1 MMREVVPDF
10 STEFTCHKCQTISS
24 SADFNCCPC
33 VSEIAS
39 DHEDSI
45 SDNPISFRSSQRIC
59 QDSDLTDSND
69 SFSNV
74 KFLGSIDISSQV
86 KQFNIDRRTNIKQE
100 SNLSMSSVE
109 YSEIPVQKQIDTSN
123 SMGFEVGHSPSV
135 IINEVKKEKVSNDE
149 SYLNHNEIKCK
160 SSIKVEPES
169 QSNSAKVRNPDS
181 MENNSQS
188 GSLDF
193 KLEPSDIL
201 DALEIKQEL
210 KDDEIGV
217 FGVNT
222 SINEIKPFSFKMSEP
237 DEDTELGI
245 IETEVVYNHSD
256 MASTELLHSD
266 LLMSKTSD
274 NNHFTLTSESKNSD
288 HLVCSSQN
296 TLTMEEIPI
305 TDFIYDIIEEV
316 VVEIPEAEQ
325 NLNGSHVENINPIPN
340 NSINNPKPIST
351 LNSTDCKNISR
362 GVKSYSLN
370 TKEVLNPVLNQC
382 STKTSSCEKVLST
395 ISYSTILEKFD
406 HDINTLKG
414 QDKNPSTS
422 PMTLNIDDNFKTEK
436 SIKASKVNEKGGII
450 TQKSLLLKPIVSNT
464 DAKFK
469 AVEAMEPS
477 KLKEKGSITT
487 QNSVLLKP
495 KTSILINSV
504 KNKGVS
510 ESGVR
515 NFTTLNVVP
524 QQTIVHSQSLL
535 KPKPETNDKPVPSLQ
550 KAISLLRPAL
560 HRKPQEQIVMRNPL
574 SLLKP
579 TIISQN
585 QMKSSDQHH
594 LSILRPEV
602 KIGTTEKPLANLKSP
617 FILSSVQLVQDKLP
631 SSLSKEKTNV
641 IFKNVGLKP
650 EPKDCLVKSKV
661 HINPHY
667 IKTNK
672 NVQII
677 KPSVGNLLNQSVQV
691 ISLKNVNT
699 VSSKGPQLF
708 IQPKIVLESS
718 NLSDFTTNKDCALK
732 SNKKSLE
739 QKLLLSDIIKI
750 LNISSECISLRTIS
764 EHLSAGDGGSSGLD
778 LGSVLSSNILHCNLR
793 ETHKLIKPISHLE
806 KKIFTIVNKDNIS
819 SNTNKLVLYFL
830 EQLR

>member
-33 VSEIAS
+33 VSETAS

-45 SDNPISFRSSQRIC
+45 TDNPISFRSSQPIC

-100 SNLSMSSVE
+100 SNLNMSSVE
-109 YSEIPVQKQIDTSN
+109 YSGIPVQKQIDTSN

-149 SYLNHNEIKCK
+149 SFLNHTEIKCK
-160 SSIKVEPES
+160 SSIKVEPAS
-169 QSNSAKVRNPDS
+169 QSNSAKVRNPES

-210 KDDEIGV
+210 KDDEVGV

-237 DEDTELGI
+237 DELGI
-245 IETEVVYNHSD
+245 IETEVVYNQSD
-256 MASTELLHSD
+256 MASTELLHGD

-274 NNHFTLTSESKNSD
+274 DNHITSTSESKNSN

-325 NLNGSHVENINPIPN
+325 NSNGSHVENINPIPN
-340 NSINNPKPIST
+340 DSINNPKPIST

-370 TKEVLNPVLNQC
+370 TKEVLSQC
-382 STKTSSCEKVLST
+382 STQTSSREKVLST

-406 HDINTLKG
+406 HDIDTLKV
-414 QDKNPSTS
+414 QDKNLSTS
-422 PMTLNIDDNFKTEK
+422 SMTLNIDDNFKTEN
-436 SIKASKVNEKGGII
+436 SIKASKVNEKDGIV
-450 TQKSLLLKPIVSNT
+450 TQKSLLLKPIVSNI

-469 AVEAMEPS
+469 AVEAMELS
-477 KLKEKGSITT
+477 KLKDKGSITN

-495 KTSILINSV
+495 KTSILVNSV
-504 KNKGVS
+504 ENKAVS
-510 ESGVR
+510 ESGVK

-550 KAISLLRPAL
+550 KAISLLKPAL

-585 QMKSSDQHH
+585 QMKSSDQNH

-602 KIGTTEKPLANLKSP
+602 KIGTTEKPLAKLKSP
-617 FILSSVQLVQDKLP
+617 FILSSVQLVQDKSL

-650 EPKDCLVKSKV
+650 ESKDCLVKSKL

-691 ISLKNVNT
+691 ISLKNVNS

-718 NLSDFTTNKDCALK
+718 DLPDFTTNMDCALK
-732 SNKKSLE
+732 LNKKSLE
-739 QKLLLSDIIKI
+739 KKLLLSDIIKI

-793 ETHKLIKPISHLE
+793 ETHKLIKPVYHLE

>member
-33 VSEIAS
+33 VSETAS

-45 SDNPISFRSSQRIC
+45 TDNPISFRTSQPIC

-100 SNLSMSSVE
+100 SNLNMSSVE

-149 SYLNHNEIKCK
+149 SYLNHTEIKCK
-160 SSIKVEPES
+160 SSIKVEPAS
-169 QSNSAKVRNPDS
+169 QSNSAKVRNPES

-210 KDDEIGV
+210 KDDEVGV

-222 SINEIKPFSFKMSEP
+222 SINEIKPFSVKMSEP
-237 DEDTELGI
+237 DELGI
-245 IETEVVYNHSD
+245 IETEVVYNQSD
-256 MASTELLHSD
+256 MASTELLHGD

-274 NNHFTLTSESKNSD
+274 DNHITSTSESKNSN

-325 NLNGSHVENINPIPN
+325 NSNGSHVENINPIPN

-370 TKEVLNPVLNQC
+370 TKEVLNQC
-382 STKTSSCEKVLST
+382 STQTSSREKVLST

-406 HDINTLKG
+406 HDIDTLKV
-414 QDKNPSTS
+414 QDKNLSTS
-422 PMTLNIDDNFKTEK
+422 PMTLNIDDNFKTEN
-436 SIKASKVNEKGGII
+436 SIKASKVNEKGGIV
-450 TQKSLLLKPIVSNT
+450 TQKSLLLKPIVSNI

-469 AVEAMEPS
+469 AVEAMELS

-504 KNKGVS
+504 ENKAAS
-510 ESGVR
+510 ESGVK

-550 KAISLLRPAL
+550 KAISLLKPAL

-585 QMKSSDQHH
+585 QMKSSDQNH

-602 KIGTTEKPLANLKSP
+602 KIGTTEKPLAKLKSP
-617 FILSSVQLVQDKLP
+617 FILSSVQLVQDKSL
-631 SSLSKEKTNV
+631 SSLSKEKTNF

-650 EPKDCLVKSKV
+650 EPKDCLVKSKL

-691 ISLKNVNT
+691 ISLKNVNS

-718 NLSDFTTNKDCALK
+718 NLPDFTTNMDCALK

-739 QKLLLSDIIKI
+739 KKLLLSDIIKI

-793 ETHKLIKPISHLE
+793 ETHKLIKPVHHLE

>member
-33 VSEIAS
+33 VSETAS

-45 SDNPISFRSSQRIC
+45 TDNPISFRSSQPIC
-59 QDSDLTDSND
+59 QDFDLTDSND

-86 KQFNIDRRTNIKQE
+86 KQFNIDRRTNIKQD
-100 SNLSMSSVE
+100 SNLNMSSDE

-149 SYLNHNEIKCK
+149 SYLNHTEIKCK
-160 SSIKVEPES
+160 SSIKVEPAS
-169 QSNSAKVRNPDS
+169 QSNSAIVRNPES

-210 KDDEIGV
+210 KDDEVGV

-237 DEDTELGI
+237 DELGI
-245 IETEVVYNHSD
+245 IETEVVYNQSD
-256 MASTELLHSD
+256 MASTELLHGD

-274 NNHFTLTSESKNSD
+274 DNHITSTSESKNSN

-325 NLNGSHVENINPIPN
+325 NSNGSHVENINPIPN

-351 LNSTDCKNISR
+351 LNSTDCKNIPR
-362 GVKSYSLN
+362 GVKSYRLN
-370 TKEVLNPVLNQC
+370 TKEVLNQC
-382 STKTSSCEKVLST
+382 STQTSSREKVLNT

-406 HDINTLKG
+406 HDIDTLKV
-414 QDKNPSTS
+414 QDKNLSTS
-422 PMTLNIDDNFKTEK
+422 PMTLNIDDNFKTEN
-436 SIKASKVNEKGGII
+436 SIKASKVTEKGGIV
-450 TQKSLLLKPIVSNT
+450 TQKSLLLKPIVSNI

-469 AVEAMEPS
+469 AVEAMELS

-504 KNKGVS
+504 ENKAVS
-510 ESGVR
+510 ESGVK

-550 KAISLLRPAL
+550 KAISLLKPAL

-585 QMKSSDQHH
+585 QMKSSDQNH

-602 KIGTTEKPLANLKSP
+602 KIVTTEKPLAKLKSP
-617 FILSSVQLVQDKLP
+617 FILSSVQLVQDKSLG
-631 SSLSKEKTNV
+631 SLSKEKTNV

-650 EPKDCLVKSKV
+650 EPKDCLVKSTL

-691 ISLKNVNT
+691 ISLKNVNS

-708 IQPKIVLESS
+708 IQPKMVLESS
-718 NLSDFTTNKDCALK
+718 NLPDFTTNMDCALK

-739 QKLLLSDIIKI
+739 KKLLLSDIIKI

-793 ETHKLIKPISHLE
+793 ETHKLIKPVYHLE
-806 KKIFTIVNKDNIS
+806 KKIFTVVNKDNIS

>member
-45 SDNPISFRSSQRIC
+45 TDNPISFRSSQPIC

-86 KQFNIDRRTNIKQE
+86 KQFNIDWRTNIKQE
-100 SNLSMSSVE
+100 SNLNMSGVE
-109 YSEIPVQKQIDTSN
+109 YSEIPVQKQIYSSN

-149 SYLNHNEIKCK
+149 SYLNHTEIKCT
-160 SSIKVEPES
+160 SSIKVEPAS

-181 MENNSQS
+181 IENNSQS

-222 SINEIKPFSFKMSEP
+222 SINEINPFSFKMSEP
-237 DEDTELGI
+237 DEDTEPGI

-256 MASTELLHSD
+256 MASTELLHGD
-266 LLMSKTSD
+266 LLMSKTSAD
-274 NNHFTLTSESKNSD
+274 NHITSTSESKNSD

-325 NLNGSHVENINPIPN
+325 NSNGSHVENINPIPN
-340 NSINNPKPIST
+340 NSINNPKPIPT

-382 STKTSSCEKVLST
+382 STQTSSREKVLST

-414 QDKNPSTS
+414 QDKNLCTS
-422 PMTLNIDDNFKTEK
+422 PMTLHIDDNFKTEK
-436 SIKASKVNEKGGII
+436 SIKVKEKGDII
-450 TQKSLLLKPIVSNT
+450 TQKSLLLKPIVSNI

-469 AVEAMEPS
+469 AVEAMELS

-504 KNKGVS
+504 ENKAVC
-510 ESGVR
+510 ESGVK

-550 KAISLLRPAL
+550 KSISLLKPAL
-560 HRKPQEQIVMRNPL
+560 HRKPQERIVMRNPL

-585 QMKSSDQHH
+585 QMKSSDQNH

-602 KIGTTEKPLANLKSP
+602 KIGTTEKPLAKLKSP
-617 FILSSVQLVQDKLP
+617 FILSSVQLVQDKSL

-650 EPKDCLVKSKV
+650 EPKHCLVKSKV

-677 KPSVGNLLNQSVQV
+677 KPSVGNLLNQSVQAT
-691 ISLKNVNT
+691 SLKNVNST
-699 VSSKGPQLF
+699 SSKGPQLF

-718 NLSDFTTNKDCALK
+718 YLPDFTTNMDCALK

-739 QKLLLSDIIKI
+739 KKLLLSDIIKI
-750 LNISSECISLRTIS
+750 LNISSECISVRTIS

-793 ETHKLIKPISHLE
+793 ETHKLIKPVYRLE

>member
-33 VSEIAS
+33 VSETAS

-45 SDNPISFRSSQRIC
+45 TDNPISFRSSQPIC

-100 SNLSMSSVE
+100 SNLNMSSVE

-149 SYLNHNEIKCK
+149 SYLNHTEKKYK
-160 SSIKVEPES
+160 SSIKVEPAS
-169 QSNSAKVRNPDS
+169 QSNSAKVRNRDS

-222 SINEIKPFSFKMSEP
+222 SINEIKPFSVKMSEP

-245 IETEVVYNHSD
+245 IETEIVYNQSD
-256 MASTELLHSD
+256 MDSTELLHGD
-266 LLMSKTSD
+266 LLLSKTSD
-274 NNHFTLTSESKNSD
+274 DNHITSTSESKNSD

-325 NLNGSHVENINPIPN
+325 NSNGSHVENINPIPN
-340 NSINNPKPIST
+340 NSINNPKPICT
-351 LNSTDCKNISR
+351 LNSTDCKNLSR
-362 GVKSYSLN
+362 GVKSYGLN
-370 TKEVLNPVLNQC
+370 TKEVLNQC
-382 STKTSSCEKVLST
+382 STQTSSREKVLST

-414 QDKNPSTS
+414 QDKNLSTS

-436 SIKASKVNEKGGII
+436 SIKASKVKEKGGII
-450 TQKSLLLKPIVSNT
+450 TQKSLLLKPIVSNI

-469 AVEAMEPS
+469 AVEAMELS

-504 KNKGVS
+504 ENKAVS
-510 ESGVR
+510 ESGVK

-550 KAISLLRPAL
+550 KGISLLKPAL

-585 QMKSSDQHH
+585 QMKSSDQNH

-602 KIGTTEKPLANLKSP
+602 KIGTTEKPLAKLIKSP
-617 FILSSVQLVQDKLP
+617 FILSSVQLVQDESL
-631 SSLSKEKTNV
+631 SNLSKEKTNV

-677 KPSVGNLLNQSVQV
+677 KPSVGNLLNHQSVQV
-691 ISLKNVNT
+691 MSLKNVNS

-718 NLSDFTTNKDCALK
+718 NLPDFTTNMDCALK
-732 SNKKSLE
+732 LNKKSL
-739 QKLLLSDIIKI
+739 QKKLLLSDIIKI

-793 ETHKLIKPISHLE
+793 ETHKLIKPVYHLE

>member
-1 MMREVVPDF
+1 MMKEVVPDF

-45 SDNPISFRSSQRIC
+45 IDNSFSFRSSQPIC

-86 KQFNIDRRTNIKQE
+86 KQFNIDRITNIKQE
-100 SNLSMSSVE
+100 SNLNMCDVE

-123 SMGFEVGHSPSV
+123 SMGFEVGHSPPV
-135 IINEVKKEKVSNDE
+135 IINEVKKEKVSNVE
-149 SYLNHNEIKCK
+149 SYLNHTEIKCK
-160 SSIKVEPES
+160 SSIKVEPAS
-169 QSNSAKVRNPDS
+169 QSNPAKVRNPDS
-181 MENNSQS
+181 MENDSQS

-237 DEDTELGI
+237 DEYTELGI

-256 MASTELLHSD
+256 IASTELLHDD

-274 NNHFTLTSESKNSD
+274 DNHITSSSESKNSD

-325 NLNGSHVENINPIPN
+325 NANGSHVENINPIPN

-370 TKEVLNPVLNQC
+370 TKEVLNQC
-382 STKTSSCEKVLST
+382 STQTSSREKVLST

-414 QDKNPSTS
+414 QDKNLSTS
-422 PMTLNIDDNFKTEK
+422 PMILNIDDNFKTEK
-436 SIKASKVNEKGGII
+436 SIKASKVNKNGGII
-450 TQKSLLLKPIVSNT
+450 TQKSLLLKPIVSNIA
-464 DAKFK
+464 AKFK
-469 AVEAMEPS
+469 ALEAMEPS

-504 KNKGVS
+504 KNKAVS
-510 ESGVR
+510 GSGVK

-550 KAISLLRPAL
+550 KAISLLKPAL

-579 TIISQN
+579 TTISQN
-585 QMKSSDQHH
+585 QMKSSDQNH

-602 KIGTTEKPLANLKSP
+602 KIRTTEKPLAELKSP
-617 FILSSVQLVQDKLP
+617 FILSSVQLVQDKSL
-631 SSLSKEKTNV
+631 SSLSKEETNV

-691 ISLKNVNT
+691 ISLKNVNS

-708 IQPKIVLESS
+708 IQPKIVFESS
-718 NLSDFTTNKDCALK
+718 NLPAFTTNMDCALK

-739 QKLLLSDIIKI
+739 KKLLLSDIIKI
-750 LNISSECISLRTIS
+750 LNISSDCISLRTTP
-764 EHLSAGDGGSSGLD
+764 EHLSAGDGGSSDLD
-778 LGSVLSSNILHCNLR
+778 LGSVLSSNILHCNSR

-806 KKIFTIVNKDNIS
+806 KKIFTVVNKDNIS
-819 SNTNKLVLYFL
+819 SNTNKQVLYFL

>member
-33 VSEIAS
+33 VSETAS

-45 SDNPISFRSSQRIC
+45 TDNPISFRSSQPIF

-86 KQFNIDRRTNIKQE
+86 KQFNIERRTNIKQE
-100 SNLSMSSVE
+100 SNLNMSSVE
-109 YSEIPVQKQIDTSN
+109 YSEIPVQKQIDTLN

-135 IINEVKKEKVSNDE
+135 IKKEKVSNDE
-149 SYLNHNEIKCK
+149 SCLNLTEIKCK
-160 SSIKVEPES
+160 SSIKVEPAS

-245 IETEVVYNHSD
+245 IETEVVYNQSD
-256 MASTELLHSD
+256 MASTELLHGD
-266 LLMSKTSD
+266 LLMSRTSD
-274 NNHFTLTSESKNSD
+274 DNHITSTSESKNSD

-325 NLNGSHVENINPIPN
+325 NSNGSHVENINPIPN
-340 NSINNPKPIST
+340 NSINNPKPICT

-382 STKTSSCEKVLST
+382 STQTSSREKVLST

-414 QDKNPSTS
+414 QDKNLSTS

-436 SIKASKVNEKGGII
+436 SIKASKVKEKGGII
-450 TQKSLLLKPIVSNT
+450 TQKSLLLKPIVSNI

-469 AVEAMEPS
+469 AVEAMELS

-504 KNKGVS
+504 ENKAVS
-510 ESGVR
+510 ESGVK

-550 KAISLLRPAL
+550 KAISLLKPAL

-585 QMKSSDQHH
+585 QMKSSDQNH

-602 KIGTTEKPLANLKSP
+602 KIGTTEKPLAKLKSP
-617 FILSSVQLVQDKLP
+617 FILSSVQLVQDKSL

-641 IFKNVGLKP
+641 IFTNVGLKP

-691 ISLKNVNT
+691 MSLKNVNS
-699 VSSKGPQLF
+699 VSSKGHQLF

-718 NLSDFTTNKDCALK
+718 NLPDFTTNMDCPLK

-739 QKLLLSDIIKI
+739 KKLLLSDIIKI

-764 EHLSAGDGGSSGLD
+764 EHLSAGDGVSSGLD

-793 ETHKLIKPISHLE
+793 ETHKLIKPVYHLE

>member
-45 SDNPISFRSSQRIC
+45 TDNPISFRSSQLMC
-59 QDSDLTDSND
+59 QDSDSTDSND

-86 KQFNIDRRTNIKQE
+86 KQFNIDRRTNIQQE
-100 SNLSMSSVE
+100 SNLSTSSVE
-109 YSEIPVQKQIDTSN
+109 YSEIPVQKQINTSN

-149 SYLNHNEIKCK
+149 CYLNHTEIKCK
-160 SSIKVEPES
+160 SSIKVELAS

-210 KDDEIGV
+210 KDDEIGF

-222 SINEIKPFSFKMSEP
+222 SINEIKPFSFKMNEP

-256 MASTELLHSD
+256 MASTELLHGD

-274 NNHFTLTSESKNSD
+274 DDHITSTSESKNSD

-316 VVEIPEAEQ
+316 VVEIPEAVQ
-325 NLNGSHVENINPIPN
+325 NSNGSHVENINPIPN
-340 NSINNPKPIST
+340 NNSFNNPKPIST

-370 TKEVLNPVLNQC
+370 TKEVLNQC
-382 STKTSSCEKVLST
+382 STQISSREKVLST

-414 QDKNPSTS
+414 QDKNLNTS
-422 PMTLNIDDNFKTEK
+422 PMTINIDDNFKTEK

-450 TQKSLLLKPIVSNT
+450 TQKSLLLKPIVSNI

-495 KTSILINSV
+495 KTSILNSV
-504 KNKGVS
+504 KNKAVS
-510 ESGVR
+510 ESGVN
-515 NFTTLNVVP
+515 NFTTLNFIP
-524 QQTIVHSQSLL
+524 QQTIVYSQSLL

-550 KAISLLRPAL
+550 KAISLLKPAM

-579 TIISQN
+579 SIISQN
-585 QMKSSDQHH
+585 QMKSSDQNH

-602 KIGTTEKPLANLKSP
+602 KIGTTEKPLAKLKSP
-617 FILSSVQLVQDKLP
+617 FILSSVQLVQDKSL

-641 IFKNVGLKP
+641 IFKNVGSKP

-677 KPSVGNLLNQSVQV
+677 EPSVGNLLNQSVQV
-691 ISLKNVNT
+691 ISLKNVNS

-718 NLSDFTTNKDCALK
+718 NLPDFTTNMDCELK

-739 QKLLLSDIIKI
+739 KKLLLSDIIKI
-750 LNISSECISLRTIS
+750 LNISSECISFRTIS

-793 ETHKLIKPISHLE
+793 ETHKWIKPISHLE